1 MTLKKSPTMTL
12 IAATAAALVLAACAG
27 KYGSSSGGG
36 SDAYATTAGSGGG
49 GGMSFFV
56 TGSTPGKGADLGGL
70 AGADAQCQSLASAVG
85 AGGKTWRAYLSA
97 AAKDGQPAVNARDRI
112 GKGPWRNVKG
122 EVVAKDVDDLHS
134 ANNKLGKQTSLT
146 EKGAVVNGSGDTPNE
161 HDILTG
167 SSADGRLD
175 TSAADTTCRNWTS
188 SSDGAAMMGHL
199 DRTGTNPDPVK
210 NVSWNASHL
219 SRGGC
224 SQDAL
229 KSTGSA
235 GRFYCFAVN

>member
-1 MTLKKSPTMTL
+1 MKRTSPTTTL
-12 IAATAAALVLAACAG
+12 IAAAAAALALVACAG
-27 KYGSSSGGG
+27 YGPGGG
-36 SDAYATTAGSGGG
+36 AGSGASSGADS
-49 GGMSFFV
+49 GMSFFV

-70 AGADAQCQSLASAVG
+70 AGADAQCQSLAAAAG
-85 AGGKTWRAYLSA
+85 AGSKTWRAYLSA

-112 GKGPWRNVKG
+112 GKGPWRNAKG
-122 EVVAKDVDDLHS
+122 VVVAKDVEDLHGPG
-134 ANNKLGKQTSLT
+134 NNVNKQTALT
-146 EKGAVVNGSGDTPNE
+146 EKGATVNGRGDTPNE

-167 SSADGRLD
+167 STADGRLD
-175 TSAADTTCRNWTS
+175 TSAPDTTCRNYTS
-188 SSDGAAMMGHL
+188 STDGAVMMGHH
-199 DRTGTNPDPVK
+199 DRTGTNPDPVR

-235 GRFYCFAVN
+235 GRFYCFAAN